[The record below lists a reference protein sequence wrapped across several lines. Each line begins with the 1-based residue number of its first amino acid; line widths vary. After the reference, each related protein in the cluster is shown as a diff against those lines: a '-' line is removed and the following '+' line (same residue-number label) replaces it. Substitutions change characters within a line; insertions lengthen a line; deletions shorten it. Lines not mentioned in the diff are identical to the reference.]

1 MEGEGDGFR
10 SERWSMRE
18 KMEGD
23 RALGFKMCL
32 RKTHT
37 HKKKKKHEGIAQQN
51 VLDKRPMAACIK
63 CGRSSIQKKTRI

>member
-1 MEGEGDGFR
+1 
-10 SERWSMRE
+10 MRE

-37 HKKKKKHEGIAQQN
+37 QKKKKKKKGIAQQN

-63 CGRSSIQKKTRI
+63 RGRSSIQKKRGCSY

>member
-37 HKKKKKHEGIAQQN
+37 QKKKKKK
-51 VLDKRPMAACIK
+51 KRRDCPTK
-63 CGRSSIQKKTRI
+63 CLGQTSYGRVY